1 MKTKP
6 LGILAATVLAV
17 GLIAAFAL
25 PVVAADDLVL
35 VSLVPPSGERVGI
48 TSSRLT
54 PLGRE
59 DSIEATIDYVL
70 ESSPSGVIGVVA
82 VGGPGSDTRPFVVRG
97 RGRTTVRFGVFC
109 GEGASPRPVVE
120 VNSIRFFLLS
130 EGRTLVE
137 KVQSVSYR
145 FRCGPDLTSTS
156 ITIGRE
162 TARFPPEGARLVLR
176 AADAA
181 LRSVRGCVFNVS
193 YDVRNIGVARTAS
206 AYRNRIYIDRTF
218 ADGTQVEGPTL
229 NPGEARTMN
238 TRITLTPG
246 EHHAFLKI
254 DDYNQVPESDE
265 LNNTLVFYVAVD
277 DTCPGGRSLTPPSGA
292 IPPVHPEK
300 PALPRKPVLPQR

>member
-6 LGILAATVLAV
+6 LGIVAATVLAV
-17 GLIAAFAL
+17 GLVAAVTLPAL
-25 PVVAADDLVL
+25 AADDLVL
-35 VSLVPPSGERVGI
+35 VSLVPPSGDRLGT
-48 TSSRLT
+48 TSHAVS
-54 PLGRE
+54 PLDRE
-59 DSIEATIDYVL
+59 NSVEVTLDYVL
-70 ESSPSGVIGVVA
+70 ESAPRGLIHVFPGA
-82 VGGPGSDTRPFVVRG
+82 GGSSEMPADVMRG
-97 RGRTTVRFGVFC
+97 RGRATVRFSVRC
-109 GEGASPRPVVE
+109 LEGSSPSPF
-120 VNSIRFFLLS
+120 VNVNRLRLVLRSDD
-130 EGRTLVE
+130 GRTLVE

-162 TARFPPEGARLVLR
+162 TARFPPPGTRLALR

-193 YDVRNIGVARTAS
+193 YDVRNIGNARTAS
-206 AYRNRIYIDRTF
+206 AYRNRFYIDRTF

-229 NPGEARTMN
+229 NPGEARTMS

-265 LNNTLVFYVAVD
+265 LNNILQFYVAVD

-300 PALPRKPVLPQR
+300 PALPQR